1 MTTAYDTLHTH
12 FDVLDMPDYE
22 GISRRFRQSF
32 ESFVMAKKYQGVRTI
47 LRDEVQHETLVKN
60 PEFIQAI
67 VNRVDEEALLEKRFI
82 FISVNTEA
90 LV

>member
-1 MTTAYDTLHTH
+1 MSVYDTIHTH
-12 FDVLDMPDYE
+12 FDVFSMPDYD
-22 GISRRFRQSF
+22 GINRRFQQGF
-32 ESFVMAKKYQGVRTI
+32 ESFVTAKKYQAVRAI
-47 LRDEVQHETLVKN
+47 LREEVQHESLVKN
-60 PEFIQAI
+60 PELIQAI

>member
-1 MTTAYDTLHTH
+1 MSTAYDTLHTH
-12 FDVLDMPDYE
+12 FDVLSMPEYE
-22 GISRRFRQSF
+22 DVSRRFQQSF
-32 ESFVMAKKYQGVRTI
+32 EGFVMAKKYQAVRTI
-47 LRDEVQHETLVKN
+47 LREEVQNETLVKN
-60 PEFIQAI
+60 PEFIQSI

>member
-1 MTTAYDTLHTH
+1 MSVYDTIHTH
-12 FDVLDMPDYE
+12 FDVFSMPDYE
-22 GISRRFRQSF
+22 GVSRRFQQGF
-32 ESFVMAKKYQGVRTI
+32 ESFVTAKKYQAVRAI
-47 LRDEVQHETLVKN
+47 LREEVQHETLVKN

-82 FISVNTEA
+82 FISVNTNA